1 MCISCGRAAQVLL
14 LCARPPAR
22 CCWAQ
27 HSDVRLAPE
36 AGGSHGCL
44 ILLASCAALL
54 VGDGC
59 SKRSCPYCQQA
70 QPVRSKHCYDC
81 GKCVVQF
88 DHHCSWVGTC
98 IGWRNHTHF
107 WSVPPPLLPPS

>member
-1 MCISCGRAAQVLL
+1 MLCCGVFCA
-14 LCARPPAR
+14 LC
-22 CCWAQ
+22 
-27 HSDVRLAPE
+27 V
-36 AGGSHGCL
+36 
-44 ILLASCAALL
+44 
-54 VGDGC
+54 VG
-59 SKRSCPYCQQA
+59 SKRFCPYCQQA

-107 WSVPPPLLPPS
+107 WSANPQPQAAAPHQGQPLHPPLPCACTGACTLPDDKGRGKGRRWNGRTA